1 MSHDHLKFIKKRKR
15 NIWHV
20 KVCEQIKKTSPFAPR
35 QKCIGTTGKKFI
47 LSNYLPPNKSITCI
61 LRVRRKYKKLTA
73 FRSNFNSAIQLFS
86 IIYIAL
92 IIFSFGKK
100 CK

>member
-35 QKCIGTTGKKFI
+35 QKCIGTTGKKI
-47 LSNYLPPNKSITCI
+47 HSQQLSS
-61 LRVRRKYKKLTA
+61 
-73 FRSNFNSAIQLFS
+73 SE
-86 IIYIAL
+86 
-92 IIFSFGKK
+92 
-100 CK
+100 